1 MSKKKF
7 KTILCGCITALC
19 LLLTSC
25 GSLQISQGSGNQDSD
40 RGNQTT
46 TETTFASTGNIES
59 VDTLEEVP
67 AERTILAIPFYT
79 RLWKTAGGALT
90 SEAIGM
96 DEAALMHLRGELEK
110 EDGKTG
116 IGLGNIFRRIRA
128 MYQDGN
134 VEIYSKKD
142 VGTVVKIQIR
152 HKEVGEHDVP
162 CVGGGR

>member
-7 KTILCGCITALC
+7 KTILCGCITTLC

-67 AERTILAIPFYT
+67 SIQDSHTWRSMIM
-79 RLWKTAGGALT
+79 
-90 SEAIGM
+90 SQ
-96 DEAALMHLRGELEK
+96 HLQK
-110 EDGKTG
+110 
-116 IGLGNIFRRIRA
+116 
-128 MYQDGN
+128 M
-134 VEIYSKKD
+134 S
-142 VGTVVKIQIR
+142 
-152 HKEVGEHDVP
+152 
-162 CVGGGR
+162 